1 LLDPPK
7 PRAGRETTPAFNVSP
22 ETRAGLRQYLVDKKD
37 AEGLA
42 AFDKQY
48 GVPSSG
54 TGRGNMPASAYQRP
68 DVQGPALQEG
78 ESPLL
83 NLARHV
89 VGSVAGPVAGGIAGL
104 ASLPFVGA
112 EKAAQNVQD
121 VQGALSYTP
130 PAGTQSA
137 AMVDVFN
144 SPYNPLTWI
153 PRGAAAVGDRAGSAL
168 ADVGLPAAG
177 AVVNGAVQATPMALG
192 LPRVAGAVGRGIGAV
207 ADAVRPLPAPL
218 EVAARIEPPLKK
230 QFVLRDGK
238 IVPKEVVS
246 APEAAIVGETRTGA
260 APVETAGTMD
270 RQVVG
275 GGAASAST
283 NPYPKLSGQQLVRGG
298 EFPQIKLSNTSGDLA
313 LPEQSV
319 RAGILSRIM
328 REGDGDPSSLRK
340 GAVSGNED
348 TLRTEATLA
357 RAANPTPQGIMLRD
371 KFAQEQ
377 RALGRYAEKI
387 VEKTGAS
394 QTLLDNGSRGEL
406 MNSALYGPDSLR
418 SFLQQTKQALY
429 DEAAARQGPNPVD
442 LPTLDKMVSS
452 PQLTSSLKIA
462 GQPNMLPGVQELIQQ
477 FRKNGFENP
486 VTGELIPPNTVA
498 AAMELHKALNGAWTP
513 ENSLYIG
520 RMKRAILDDVTK
532 AGGADLYQRANAV
545 HAAEKTLMDAP
556 GMKKIFGEVDPVTGI
571 SKGTSPEKILDRLNT
586 LPDNQYAHIFNVFED
601 MARGRVP
608 GAPDLELPAGFRDM
622 GAQATK
628 EMAGALA
635 RGVQQAG
642 ADKAGVWNANSANK
656 ALNAY
661 TNKLKLAASPDVI
674 QDLHTLNAG
683 GYMMPGMHAYEGAA
697 LQVRRLGEAGMI
709 ERNLERAGAV
719 SGSMT
724 RIPGAEYVGGKV
736 GALLQKKVETNRLN
750 KSAAETQ
757 AEMQEAA
764 KLGRLSDLGK

>member
-1 LLDPPK
+1 
-7 PRAGRETTPAFNVSP
+7 
-22 ETRAGLRQYLVDKKD
+22 
-37 AEGLA
+37 
-42 AFDKQY
+42 
-48 GVPSSG
+48 
-54 TGRGNMPASAYQRP
+54 M
-68 DVQGPALQEG
+68 
-78 ESPLL
+78 
-83 NLARHV
+83 
-89 VGSVAGPVAGGIAGL
+89 
-104 ASLPFVGA
+104 
-112 EKAAQNVQD
+112 
-121 VQGALSYTP
+121 
-130 PAGTQSA
+130 
-137 AMVDVFN
+137 
-144 SPYNPLTWI
+144 
-153 PRGAAAVGDRAGSAL
+153 
-168 ADVGLPAAG
+168 
-177 AVVNGAVQATPMALG
+177 
-192 LPRVAGAVGRGIGAV
+192 
-207 ADAVRPLPAPL
+207 
-218 EVAARIEPPLKK
+218 
-230 QFVLRDGK
+230 RDGK
-238 IVPKEVVS
+238 IVRKEPVP
-246 APEAAIVGETRTGA
+246 AAAGPDIPGEARAGA
-260 APVETAGTMD
+260 APAAAAPTGTMD

-298 EFPQIKLSNTSGDLA
+298 DFPQIKLSNTAGDLPV
-313 LPEQSV
+313 PEQSV

-328 REGDGDPSSLRK
+328 REGEGDPSMLRK

-357 RAANPTPQGIMLRD
+357 RASNPTPQGIMLRD

-377 RALGRYAEKI
+377 RALGRFAEKI

-394 QTLLDNGSRGEL
+394 QTLLENGARGEL

-418 SFLQQTKQALY
+418 SYLQQTKQALY

-452 PQLTSSLKIA
+452 PQLTSSLRIA

-532 AGGADLYQRANAV
+532 AGGADLYQRANAI

-586 LPDNQYAHIFNVFED
+586 LPDNQYAHIFNVFDD

-635 RGVQQAG
+635 RSVQQAG

-661 TNKLKLAASPDVI
+661 TNKLKLAAPPDVI

-719 SGSMT
+719 GGSMT
-724 RIPGAEYVGGKV
+724 RIPGAEYFGGKIG
-736 GALLQKKVETNRLN
+736 GALQRRAETKRLN
-750 KSAAETQ
+750 KSAEATRT
-757 AEMQEAA
+757 EMQEAA